1 MTPSQIKGWRLEL
14 AAAGSAEAIRR
25 QQVEAA
31 ELAELRRENRR
42 LKEEVEV
49 MRKASAFFAQWA
61 AMNAKLEFI
70 AAHAAGHAVS
80 LMCRV
85 LSVSTSWFYSWRAAA
100 PKRAERRA
108 AREELLPRI
117 RAIFEASHR
126 RYGAPRIHAELR
138 DQGIRIARKTVA
150 KLMKGHDIRP
160 PRRGRRVPRTID
172 SRHIF
177 GIAPNLLRRNFRAS
191 EPDRIWLA
199 DISYVPTDEGW
210 LYLAAVKDMATM
222 EIVGWSMSARL
233 KSSLAVDA
241 MRMALQNRR
250 PAPELICHSDR
261 GIQYAAGDYRL
272 LLKAWKAAASMS
284 RKGDCLD
291 NAPMES
297 FFGSLKNELVHRTR
311 FRSRRDAKAAL
322 FEYIAI
328 FYNRQRRHSSIG
340 YRTPEQAR
348 SDMTAAMAA

>member
-1 MTPSQIKGWRLEL
+1 
-14 AAAGSAEAIRR
+14 
-25 QQVEAA
+25 
-31 ELAELRRENRR
+31 
-42 LKEEVEV
+42 
-49 MRKASAFFAQWA
+49 
-61 AMNAKLEFI
+61 MN
-70 AAHAAGHAVS
+70 
-80 LMCRV
+80 
-85 LSVSTSWFYSWRAAA
+85 
-100 PKRAERRA
+100 
-108 AREELLPRI
+108 
-117 RAIFEASHR
+117 
-126 RYGAPRIHAELR
+126 
-138 DQGIRIARKTVA
+138 
-150 KLMKGHDIRP
+150 
-160 PRRGRRVPRTID
+160 
-172 SRHIF
+172 
-177 GIAPNLLRRNFRAS
+177 IAPVRD
-191 EPDRIWLA
+191 P
-199 DISYVPTDEGW
+199 G
-210 LYLAAVKDMATM
+210 
-222 EIVGWSMSARL
+222 AR
-233 KSSLAVDA
+233 S
-241 MRMALQNRR
+241 LQNRR